1 MVDHALLRIKT
12 RLFKCPAA
20 HLHPLDKI
28 QFKQFAADIIADIEQ
43 LISELHTYCES
54 DKLTSLHRKKLVIC
68 VRLAAYFDCTV
79 KNEEEELVSV
89 LTTHITRRN
98 KQLIQVDLRA
108 LKDIMEAVR
117 EIFLQIQSSMKHFEL
132 DNNYKE
138 SHRLDAGAS
147 VLQKLELSPFDKL
160 FDLQQGGILDSTW
173 DDLSK
178 AGVWQATPDYE
189 NQQLVVCGIHDEDKF
204 FTMLSNNIPKEYIE
218 YYQEDIPT
226 RRVLDD

>member
-1 MVDHALLRIKT
+1 
-12 RLFKCPAA
+12 
-20 HLHPLDKI
+20 
-28 QFKQFAADIIADIEQ
+28 
-43 LISELHTYCES
+43 
-54 DKLTSLHRKKLVIC
+54 
-68 VRLAAYFDCTV
+68 
-79 KNEEEELVSV
+79 
-89 LTTHITRRN
+89 
-98 KQLIQVDLRA
+98 
-108 LKDIMEAVR
+108 MEAVR

-138 SHRLDAGAS
+138 SNRLDVGAS

-173 DDLSK
+173 NDLSK

-189 NQQLVVCGIHDEDKF
+189 NQKLVVCGVHHEDKF
-204 FTMLSNNIPKEYIE
+204 FTMLSNNIPKEFIE